1 MFILFLD
8 SHKRVRKFIDS
19 LSKDERKRMQYVL
32 ITDYDME
39 DIGDLLP
46 KKASVKVLQML
57 IPPQTLAIKRLTG
70 GMGKREF
77 QEEYYNYLTRPICRA
92 AITKIVK
99 YAVLE
104 NKDVVVCFGLYETDL
119 NVPKYVKW
127 ALDNLFPD
135 IRIFDYSDWKDSP
148 SKVINYRPDNIGSIA
163 IQISDYSDQI
173 GRKLMEMESCRDEY
187 SSHNFYNEEDD

>member
-8 SHKRVRKFIDS
+8 THKRVRKFIES

-46 KKASVKVLQML
+46 RKANVKVLQML

-70 GMGKREF
+70 SMSKREF
-77 QEEYYNYLTRPICRA
+77 QEEYYNYLTRPMCRA
-92 AITKIVK
+92 AITKIAK
-99 YAVLE
+99 YAILE
-104 NKDVVVCFGLYETDL
+104 NRDVVVCFGLYETDL
-119 NVPKYVKW
+119 NVAKYIKW
-127 ALDNLFPD
+127 AFDSLFPD
-135 IRIFDYSDWKDSP
+135 IHIFDYSDWKDNP
-148 SKVINYRPDNIGSIA
+148 SHVIKYRPDNIGSIT

-173 GRKLMEMESCRDEY
+173 GRKLLEMESCKDEY
-187 SSHNFYNEEDD
+187 SRHSFYSEED